1 MAGIIRLFGR
11 MSCTDRTDAV
21 ISASPRHARRSLL
34 ANPSPPFA
42 GTISM
47 KTREPLE
54 ERLKYIP
61 EYLRIFTGVEPQT
74 RKLERFYSRHGVAGA
89 S

>member
-1 MAGIIRLFGR
+1 MLAKGFARF
-11 MSCTDRTDAV
+11 AV
-21 ISASPRHARRSLL
+21 GASLLANRSARFAVASLL

-74 RKLERFYSRHGVAGA
+74 RELERFYSRHGVAGA